1 MENPSYYQILGVTQ
15 SATQKEIKK
24 AYRKA
29 AIKHHP
35 DKGGSKE
42 NFQKIHEAYEVL
54 SSPKK
59 REQYDQ
65 GLNNQKKAPEQSFGD
80 LTRFSVVE
88 LRSLLKLYNI
98 KHNDCLTKEQ
108 LIKRFHE
115 KDNNEPAKNQKR
127 PDPPKSQRTQNK
139 PSETPN
145 NSSYSKQAYL
155 LRMKELV
162 NLEYSYQF
170 QEHYTC
176 CDCVVNLCVVSPE
189 YEIYKLVF
197 ENLRMRLGVSGKIEI
212 YYPEGKSIAV
222 VTRVLKKNIVE
233 VQVREEKLE
242 ISRDPPRILRNEKY
256 SVEIVFNKVPFE
268 RMYAGLLSLKEGEV
282 DSCVQSVITSK
293 YPEIPDFIDSE
304 KAHEISRYVNKLSAN
319 KSQKEVIK
327 NALKK
332 KFTLIQGPPGTGK
345 STTIAMIVSVI
356 KNCCLSEGEK
366 ILVAAPSN
374 TASNHLTWKIEE
386 TGSLR
391 KGELVRLISYVKE
404 NIESE
409 VSHLYTKNICKSLDR
424 TLKDSDF
431 EYLEPY
437 LPECGDSEYSEHLSD
452 HYQEESSYDE
462 YPYDYEDSEYSE
474 NPNDHYSEESEY
486 ESSEENSC
494 YEEDLFVRSEFDH
507 YELVGSSFR
516 SRNLSENYPRSSVKF
531 GYDHPNARKYYR
543 KYKNYLLTREARK
556 KYLDK
561 RRMLEEKILSR
572 AKVVCCSFSGSF
584 DYRLEDTKFKYVI
597 LDEASQATDAQTL
610 VPMLKGAEHVI
621 LVGDQMQLG
630 PTIKCNEASDRGLGE
645 SLFHRL
651 SSCNVV
657 SVLLTQ
663 YRMHPAICSFPS
675 CEFYSEEKL
684 VNGVSETEREM
695 DIPDFWVK
703 PEKPVMFIRAL
714 GKTKNF
720 GASFTNYSEIYILA
734 DTLNYLLEYLEPNQ
748 IGVITPYSGQNLM
761 LTKYLEKH
769 LTNNE
774 ALEHLEIRSVDAF
787 QGREKDFILFS
798 CVRASGSKG
807 IGFLKNRNRLNV
819 ALTRAKYGLVLCGND
834 TYLSSDPMW
843 ARLIKHYAKLGA
855 LVTKTNTLPFL
866 KRR

>member
-391 KGELVRLISYVKE
+391 KGELVRLISYAKE
-404 NIESE
+404 NSESE
-409 VSHLYTKNICKSLDR
+409 VSHLYTKNMCKEIDQ
-424 TLKDSDF
+424 TLRDIDSN
-431 EYLEPY
+431 
-437 LPECGDSEYSEHLSD
+437 
-452 HYQEESSYDE
+452 YQS
-462 YPYDYEDSEYSE
+462 
-474 NPNDHYSEESEY
+474 N
-486 ESSEENSC
+486 
-494 YEEDLFVRSEFDH
+494 
-507 YELVGSSFR
+507 
-516 SRNLSENYPRSSVKF
+516 
-531 GYDHPNARKYYR
+531 
-543 KYKNYLLTREARK
+543 LLTREERK
-556 KYLDK
+556 EYFETRDK
-561 RRMLEEKILSR
+561 LEEVFITQ
-572 AKVVCCSFSGSF
+572 AKVVCCTFSGSF
-584 DYRLEDTKFKYVI
+584 DKRLEHLDFKYVI
-597 LDEASQATDAQTL
+597 LDEASQATEPETIL
-610 VPMLKGAEHVI
+610 PMLRGAKQVI
-621 LVGDQMQLG
+621 MVGDQNQLG
-630 PTIKCNEASDRGLGE
+630 PTVKCSQAGRMGLGK

-651 SSCNVV
+651 CESIEPSIL
-657 SVLLTQ
+657 SVQ
-663 YRMHPAICSFPS
+663 YRMHPSISSFPS
-675 CEFYSEEKL
+675 SEFYRGKL
-684 VNGVSETEREM
+684 KNGLSVDARQIH
-695 DIPDFWVK
+695 IPGFKWPNSK
-703 PEKPVMFIRAL
+703 HPTMFIRSL
-714 GKTKNF
+714 GETKDFGVSFENF
-720 GASFTNYSEIYILA
+720 EEIYIIFHLIEC
-734 DTLNYLLEYLEPNQ
+734 LLRGGVRPDQ
-748 IGVITPYSGQNLM
+748 IGVITPYYGQNF
-761 LTKYLEKH
+761 KIKEYLEKN
-769 LTNNE
+769 LTDKKVLRSIE
-774 ALEHLEIRSVDAF
+774 VKSVDAF